1 MRWALETLWF
11 VLALG
16 VVEALIK
23 PIAKQLVQRQV
34 LRVAPELLQRLDPLL
49 PQWLAECDGD
59 ELELRVRELAEEITG
74 EDWSGVNLTPLWQLF
89 DPRLCAE
96 HNRRS

>member
-1 MRWALETLWF
+1 MGWALETLWF

-23 PIAKQLVQRQV
+23 PIAKQVVQRQV
-34 LRVAPELLQRLDPLL
+34 LKAAPELLQRLDPLL
-49 PQWLAECDGD
+49 PQWLAECDGE

-74 EDWSGVNLTPLWQLF
+74 EDWSGVSLAPLWQLF
-89 DPRLCAE
+89 DPRICASR
-96 HNRRS
+96 NRQG